1 MNAPSTGFI
10 LRELL
15 PHETGFDYAQAIRE
29 INRRLSYDEIAGFCG
44 YDSRS
49 SVGRIL
55 TGQVPSHPQGE
66 AIYILYVELFGKK
79 PPLRVADAA
88 QRPIR

>member
-1 MNAPSTGFI
+1 MNTPSTAFL

-15 PHETGFDYAQAIRE
+15 PYEIGFDYAKAVER
-29 INRRLSYDEIAGFCG
+29 INTRLSYDEIAGFCG
-44 YDSRS
+44 YESRS
-49 SVGRIL
+49 SVGRVL

-66 AIYILYVELFGKK
+66 AIYILYVELFGEK

-88 QRPIR
+88 QPPRR